1 MAHSK
6 NEKLSYIALHQSGEL
21 ERRIKTLVKILKR
34 CTLCPRRCQVNR
46 IDGNVG
52 YCGAGKALKVSSA
65 FSHFGEERPLV
76 GRKGSGTIFLT
87 HCNLRC
93 SFCQNYDISHQG
105 VGDDMTS
112 EQLAHVMVFL
122 QEQGCHNINFVTPTH
137 YVPQII
143 SALPAAIDL
152 GLNLPIVY
160 NCGGYESL
168 EVIQLLEGIVDIYMP
183 DAKFSNDE
191 MAGRYA
197 DAPDYFSILKSVLKE
212 MHRQVGALKI
222 AEDGV
227 ACRGVIIRHLVM
239 PNDVA
244 GSERIIKFIANHIS
258 RDSYVNIMNQYRP
271 CFQANHDSLINRTIR
286 ADEYHNVIE
295 MAKQYG
301 LHRGF

>member
-1 MAHSK
+1 MA
-6 NEKLSYIALHQSGEL
+6 L
-21 ERRIKTLVKILKR
+21 
-34 CTLCPRRCQVNR
+34 
-46 IDGNVG
+46 
-52 YCGAGKALKVSSA
+52 
-65 FSHFGEERPLV
+65 
-76 GRKGSGTIFLT
+76 
-87 HCNLRC
+87 
-93 SFCQNYDISHQG
+93 
-105 VGDDMTS
+105 

-143 SALPAAIDL
+143 SSLPAAIDL

-183 DAKFSNDE
+183 DAKFSNNE
-191 MAGRYA
+191 MAGRFA
-197 DAPDYFSILKSVLKE
+197 DAHDYFSILKSSLKE
-212 MHRQVGALKI
+212 MHRQVGALNI
-222 AEDGV
+222 AKDGV
-227 ACRGVIIRHLVM
+227 AYRGVLIRHLVM

-244 GSERIIKFIANHIS
+244 GSERIIEFIANHIS

-295 MAKQYG
+295 MAQKYG
-301 LHRGF
+301 LHLGF